1 MLGKSDPTSREMQE
15 VVMQNAELISRRE
28 ASERLVKIL
37 DSTYVKSNLKQVANS
52 ATQLNS
58 EEKNQLLRILEYFD
72 DLLVVL

>member
-1 MLGKSDPTSREMQE
+1 MQTEEPVSTREYT
-15 VVMQNAELISRRE
+15 
-28 ASERLVKIL
+28 ERLVKIL